1 MKKNWYRRML
11 LSYFPIFLFT
21 VTILIFMSFIMV
33 NEISHKE
40 TVKADRISTG
50 YIMDTVSRSL
60 RGIET
65 NILEEL
71 ESNDQYREFLNIER
85 TKENREAIFEVVDSM
100 RGLIAN
106 NGLIDS
112 IYVYR
117 IEDKQVLTRSGLVKW
132 EDFADKGFIEQAL
145 ASPAYQG
152 WSSIRTFHEMSIE
165 DDKRVISMYK
175 RQPLP
180 FGTEGF
186 IVINVNMYAVERMI
200 RSMNNDNITFL
211 TIRDEQG
218 QLVFTTLPSVQNGKD
233 EETGKVLNRVS
244 SDMLG
249 WTFESGIAS
258 GQLFLWVSVISY
270 VWIVIGLL
278 TVLFAIFYIIYIT
291 RKNYKPIRIMMNRIE
306 SIQLRSG
313 GFGMKLDELSLI
325 DRTLEDLIQQTEDY
339 EKEQRENLLVG
350 RKQLFFEIIQGEGPQ
365 HVEDRLLKLKLLID
379 VNTFD
384 RFAFMVV
391 EIGHYGHF
399 RSGFSVRD
407 QTTLK
412 FALTNVLQELAMD
425 DGMYAWAEWIGESR
439 MGIIIGI
446 SGEEQSPKER
456 IRQFAEKGGAWVS
469 ENLRMSLMFGIGPV
483 NTGWDRIAISYKA
496 AVEAMLHK
504 MSLGKEAVIMSDD
517 LPGDTRQKS
526 YKYLQLA
533 ADLVREFRLST
544 GEWRLYLD
552 HIFESLGSDCLKDED
567 IRMLLQTMMDMLGS
581 ELGNISDGLQEHLKG
596 EKAELWKQTVED
608 TVSLDQLRVLFF
620 DYLTEMYRHY
630 VAFCETKN
638 HRAMITEMKSYIEE
652 NFVNPD
658 LSLKHLSD
666 RFHISGKYA
675 SYLFKEEFN
684 MKFVDFIVQLRLEHA
699 EGLLAETEESVQSIA
714 LQVGYAN
721 SITFGRVFKRVIG
734 VTPGDYRKLRLKPGK
749 ARHTATF

>member
-65 NILEEL
+65 DVLEEM
-71 ESNDQYREFLNIER
+71 EKNDRYREFLNVER
-85 TKENREAIFEVVDSM
+85 TRDNQEVLFDVVDSM

-106 NGLIDS
+106 DGLIDS

-145 ASPAYQG
+145 ASPEYQG
-152 WSSIRTFHEMSIE
+152 WSSIRPFHEMSTE
-165 DDKRVISMYK
+165 KNKQVISMYK

-186 IVINVNMYAVERMI
+186 VVINVDMYDVERMI
-200 RSMNNDNITFL
+200 RSMNNDEVTFL
-211 TIRDEQG
+211 TIRDEAG
-218 QLVFTTLPSVQNGKD
+218 QLVFSTLPSIQSDTNQ
-233 EETGKVLNRVS
+233 ENGKVLNRLN

-249 WTFESGIAS
+249 WTFESGIAA

-278 TVLFAIFYIIYIT
+278 TVIFAIFYIIYIT
-291 RKNYKPIRIMMNRIE
+291 RKNYKPIRVMMNRIE
-306 SIQLRSG
+306 SIQLRSD
-313 GFGMKLDELSLI
+313 GFGMKMDELSLI
-325 DRTLEDLIQQTEDY
+325 DRTLENLIQQTEDY

-350 RKQLFFEIIQGEGPQ
+350 RKQLFFEIIQGEGHQ
-365 HVEDRLLKLKLLID
+365 HVEERLLKLKLLPE

-384 RFAFMVV
+384 LFAFMVV

-407 QTTLK
+407 QNTLK
-412 FALTNVLQELAMD
+412 FALMNVLQELARD
-425 DGMYAWAEWIGESR
+425 DGMHAWAEWVGESR

-446 SGEEQSPKER
+446 SGAEQAPKDK

-469 ENLRMSLMFGIGPV
+469 ENLRMSLTFGIGPV
-483 NTGWDRIAISYKA
+483 VKGWGMITISFKA
-496 AVEAMLHK
+496 AAEAMQHK
-504 MSLGKEAVIMSDD
+504 LSLGKEAVIMSDD
-517 LPGDTRQKS
+517 LPGDTRQRS
-526 YKYLQLA
+526 YKYLQMA

-544 GEWRLYLD
+544 GEWRVYLD
-552 HIFESLGSDCLKDED
+552 KIFESLALDCLKDED
-567 IRMLLQTMMDMLGS
+567 IRLLLQTMMDMLGS
-581 ELGNISDGLQEHLKG
+581 ELGNISEDLQEHFKG
-596 EKAELWKQTVED
+596 EKAGLWKQTVEE

-620 DYLTEMYRHY
+620 EYLTEMYRHY
-630 VAFCETKN
+630 VAYCETKN

-666 RFHISGKYA
+666 RFQISGKYA

-684 MKFVDFIVQLRLEHA
+684 MKFVDFIVQLRMEHA
-699 EGLLAETEESVQSIA
+699 EGLLAESEDSVQSIA

-721 SITFGRVFKRVIG
+721 SITFGRVFKRVVG
-734 VTPGDYRKLRLKPGK
+734 VTPGDYRKLKLKPGK
-749 ARHTATF
+749 ARHTGTF